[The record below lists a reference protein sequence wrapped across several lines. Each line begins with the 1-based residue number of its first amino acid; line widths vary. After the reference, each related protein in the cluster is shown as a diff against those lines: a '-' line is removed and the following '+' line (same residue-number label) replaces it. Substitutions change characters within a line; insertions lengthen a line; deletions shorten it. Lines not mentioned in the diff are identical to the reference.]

1 MNTPSES
8 NNPCMAGIVFKHT
21 EVSLTWHQNGTKMA
35 QNRPK
40 RPKIGPKMAQNRHKV
55 QLTLEIDFEQ
65 GG

>member
-35 QNRPK
+35 QNR
-40 RPKIGPKMAQNRHKV
+40 HKV
-55 QLTLEIDFEQ
+55 QLTPEIDFEQ